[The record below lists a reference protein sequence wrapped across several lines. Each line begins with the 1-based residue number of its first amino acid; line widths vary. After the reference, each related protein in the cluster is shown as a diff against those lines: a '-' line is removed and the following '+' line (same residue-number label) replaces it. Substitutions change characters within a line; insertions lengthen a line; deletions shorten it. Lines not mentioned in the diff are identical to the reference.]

1 MADRVDQ
8 ILALGAIDEQEGVED
23 AVFERLADVDLRL
36 GGVADRDQHFA
47 VGAGHVL
54 QLGEVGS
61 LPLGVGD
68 ADALAAPGVEER
80 FRQALPVGV
89 VDVEHADV
97 GVALIGRQLGQHG
110 ALRGVGDGAAEEEAV
125 VVGEGDLRRGGRGG
139 DGRDVGRAGDGLG
152 DGEGDAAGERTDDR
166 VRALDLDQPARLL
179 DGARRVEPGVA
190 GDDLHILP
198 EDAAGVVEVLDRQPH
213 AGLNGGAELG
223 DRAGVVGQ
231 EGDLERVAGRRG
243 RLFVLARRG
252 LRGLILLLG
261 GGLLGDLLLLLLV
274 IAAASGDQ
282 AGGQRKQRGQ
292 RGRAEPQPPRR
303 ASNRS

>member
-1 MADRVDQ
+1 M
-8 ILALGAIDEQEGVED
+8 
-23 AVFERLADVDLRL
+23 
-36 GGVADRDQHFA
+36 
-47 VGAGHVL
+47 
-54 QLGEVGS
+54 
-61 LPLGVGD
+61 
-68 ADALAAPGVEER
+68 
-80 FRQALPVGV
+80 
-89 VDVEHADV
+89 
-97 GVALIGRQLGQHG
+97 
-110 ALRGVGDGAAEEEAV
+110 
-125 VVGEGDLRRGGRGG
+125 
-139 DGRDVGRAGDGLG
+139 
-152 DGEGDAAGERTDDR
+152 
-166 VRALDLDQPARLL
+166 RALDLDQAARLL

-198 EDAAGVVEVLDRQPH
+198 EDAAGVVKVLDRQPH
-213 AGLNGGAELG
+213 AGLDGGAELG

-261 GGLLGDLLLLLLV
+261 RGLLGDLLLLLLVV